1 MTDQKYGFEQA
12 PASAGNGA
20 LARVIAVHKERYHLA
35 REQGDCYGRLKASSY
50 FDSVSELFPTV
61 GDFVE
66 IQYNPAGD
74 SVILHTLP
82 RRTFFS
88 RIEPGAGRPTEQA
101 VAANFD
107 TVFVVQSLNE
117 NFNVVRLER
126 YLTQAWQSGAR
137 PVVVLTKADLPG
149 DHSREILA
157 AQEAAPGVEVLAVSA
172 KTGQGL
178 DGLAPYLKP
187 GETLVFLGSSGVG
200 KSSLLNALAGE
211 ELMETGAVRESDSR
225 GRHTTTHRQL
235 FQLPCGAMVIDTPGM
250 RTLGMWDV
258 TDGLGVAFPDVEEL
272 LGKCRFSDCR
282 HESEPGCAIQEAL
295 LRGELSPERWKSY
308 QKLQREAVFAQGKE
322 NFRMRKQLYRSAAKK
337 LRQKKKYDRHG

>member
-1 MTDQKYGFEQA
+1 MKNWKEFGFDR
-12 PASAGNGA
+12 AGLPEESGEF
-20 LARVIAVHKERYHLA
+20 ARVTAVHKERYEMVCL
-35 REQGDCYGRLKASSY
+35 QGSCYGRLKSSRY
-50 FDSVSELFPTV
+50 FDGLEETFPTV

-88 RIEPGAGRPTEQA
+88 RLDPAPGRPVEQA

-117 NFNVVRLER
+117 NFNIGRLER
-126 YLTQAWQSGAR
+126 YLAGAWQSGAR

-149 DHSREILA
+149 DHTGEILA
-157 AQEAAPGVEVLAVSA
+157 AQEIALGVEVIPVSA

-178 DGLAPYLKP
+178 DLLSPYLQP

-211 ELMETGAVRESDSR
+211 ELMITGEVRESDSR
-225 GRHTTTHRQL
+225 GRHTTTHRHL
-235 FQLPCGAMVIDTPGM
+235 FCLPCGALVIDTPGM
-250 RTLGMWDV
+250 RELGMWDV
-258 TDGLGVAFPDVEEL
+258 SDGLGGAFPDVEEL
-272 LGKCRFSDCR
+272 IGQCRFSDCR
-282 HESEPGCAIQEAL
+282 HENEPGCAVLEAL
-295 LRGELSPERWKSY
+295 RRGELSPQRWKSY
-308 QKLQREAVFAQGKE
+308 QQLQREAIFTGKKE
-322 NFRMRKQLYRSAAKK
+322 DLRRMRQMKKSAERRQR
-337 LRQKKKYDRHG
+337 LRKKYDR

>member
-1 MTDQKYGFEQA
+1 MTDQKYGLGQA
-12 PASAGNGA
+12 SAPAGNGA
-20 LARVIAVHKERYHLA
+20 LARVIAVHKERYQLIC
-35 REQGDCYGRLKASSY
+35 EQGDCYGRLKASSY

-88 RIEPGAGRPTEQA
+88 RIEPGAGRPIEQA

-282 HESEPGCAIQEAL
+282 HEREPGCAIQEAL
-295 LRGELSPERWKSY
+295 RRGELSQERWKSY